1 MDRNNNNNN
10 GNMPSLQIDLPPELV
25 GGVYSNLAL
34 IVHGPNDVFI
44 DFMLL
49 TPRTP
54 NPRVQSRIV
63 MTPENAKNLML
74 ALQDNIRKYEATF
87 GTIQQKMPKNM
98 NPGQN
103 GNGGN
108 DIPNP
113 FEA

>member
-1 MDRNNNNNN
+1 MDNKNNNSKA
-10 GNMPSLQIDLPPELV
+10 PTLEIDLSPELA

-34 IVHGPNDVFI
+34 IVHGPNDVFL

-49 TPRTP
+49 TPRNP
-54 NPRVQSRIV
+54 NPRVQSRII

-87 GTIQQKMPKNM
+87 GPIQPRLPKNM
-98 NPGQN
+98 NSQN
-103 GNGGN
+103 GQGG

>member
-1 MDRNNNNNN
+1 MDNKNNNEK
-10 GNMPSLQIDLPPELV
+10 MPSLEIDLSPELA
-25 GGVYSNLAL
+25 GGVYSNLAM
-34 IVHGPNDVFI
+34 IVHGPNDVFL

-54 NPRVQSRIV
+54 NPRVQSRII

-87 GTIQQKMPKNM
+87 GTIEQKMPKNM
-98 NPGQN
+98 NGQ
-103 GNGGN
+103 GGQGG